1 MMKNLTVIIM
11 ASNKDLSLWIFYILK
26 AFLETVFYWFVEVK
40 ILKVLS
46 RQKGKSEVIGGE

>member
-11 ASNKDLSLWIFYILK
+11 ASNKDLSQWIFYILK